1 MRFADARLAAYQ
13 AHLALTALGS
23 IPERQQP
30 LQFLIAADEPGDL
43 ARTLSFET
51 VCDRSLSRYAAS
63 ADRLRNSGDC
73 VWLKILA
80 NESSA
85 EESAG
90 TRSDEDGVGSRL
102 IAHCCGNK

>member
-1 MRFADARLAAYQ
+1 MPASPLIEG
-13 AHLALTALGS
+13 HLALTALGS

-30 LQFLIAADEPGDL
+30 LQFLIAADKPGNL
-43 ARTLSFET
+43 ARALSFET
-51 VCDRSLSRYAAS
+51 ARDRSLPRHAAG
-63 ADRLRNSGDC
+63 ADRFGNSGDC

-90 TRSDEDGVGSRL
+90 TRSDEDGVGCRL
-102 IAHCCGNK
+102 IANYCSNN